1 METPTVVTTQLIID
15 HFKEDS
21 AWHGKWL
28 LVFARNIATVEK
40 KVKRVW
46 EAIGSEDAS
55 AVLAAIKCWTSA
67 RAKPQGLVIDKASG
81 LMVYK
86 LTANANPEDA
96 YGTNST

>member
-1 METPTVVTTQLIID
+1 MIID

-21 AWHGKWL
+21 ASHGKWL

-46 EAIGSEDAS
+46 EAIGSEDTS

-81 LMVYK
+81 LMVYN

-96 YGTNST
+96 YGINST